1 MFLLC
6 YDAIKTMRS
15 KRLLPERALRLK
27 RLLFPPT
34 LFKVIAPVIQALR
47 VRVQFVPTRRLQVPE
62 HLHQTPRHR
71 RALSQALFRV
81 LIALLAL
88 QERARLL
95 RASRLQV
102 FVHREQHRRRRHGAR
117 ARLFIAHRRRARSSA
132 RFPSRFRDLA
142 IRASRVA
149 RRRRRSRSRGGRFR
163 DVVGVDA
170 RSTARPAPRPRRSR
184 AIRARLCGVARSSST
199 DSIDARADRARPSA
213 RSRAASAQN
222 TDRYNRYVTF
232 ASRRACVDVAVAASA
247 SSARPLSV
255 RSSVAARRRRS
266 RRAPLDPRLDARAD
280 AATASANARRDRSRR
295 ARPGRR
301 RAASRRRVAARAVVA
316 ARRSAS
322 SSGDAIGASA

>member
-6 YDAIKTMRS
+6 YDAIKKMRS

-47 VRVQFVPTRRLQVPE
+47 VRVQFIPTRRLQVPE

-117 ARLFIAHRRRARSSA
+117 ARLFIAHRHRARSSA
-132 RFPSRFRDLA
+132 RFPSRFR
-142 IRASRVA
+142 IRDSRVDDDGLVRA
-149 RRRRRSRSRGGRFR
+149 
-163 DVVGVDA
+163 VDSA
-170 RSTARPAPRPRRSR
+170 STSTAF
-184 AIRARLCGVARSSST
+184 
-199 DSIDARADRARPSA
+199 RARPRVRVRGA
-213 RSRAASAQN
+213 RERGEAG
-222 TDRYNRYVTF
+222 
-232 ASRRACVDVAVAASA
+232 CV
-247 SSARPLSV
+247 LS
-255 RSSVAARRRRS
+255 
-266 RRAPLDPRLDARAD
+266 L
-280 AATASANARRDRSRR
+280 
-295 ARPGRR
+295 
-301 RAASRRRVAARAVVA
+301 
-316 ARRSAS
+316 
-322 SSGDAIGASA
+322 IHI

>member
-6 YDAIKTMRS
+6 YDAIKKMRS

-34 LFKVIAPVIQALR
+34 LFKVIAPVTQALR
-47 VRVQFVPTRRLQVPE
+47 VRVQFIPTRRLQVPE

-117 ARLFIAHRRRARSSA
+117 ARLFIAHRHRARSSA
-132 RFPSRFRDLA
+132 RFPSRFR

-149 RRRRRSRSRGGRFR
+149 RRRRRSRSRGRFR
-163 DVVGVDA
+163 VDVDVVP
-170 RSTARPAPRPRRSR
+170 RSTARPRPRRSR
-184 AIRARLCGVARSSST
+184 ARRGWMCRVARSPRASST
-199 DSIDARADRARPSA
+199 DAIAARSERAAIRRVVA
-213 RSRAASAQN
+213 RSR
-222 TDRYNRYVTF
+222 
-232 ASRRACVDVAVAASA
+232 
-247 SSARPLSV
+247 
-255 RSSVAARRRRS
+255 
-266 RRAPLDPRLDARAD
+266 
-280 AATASANARRDRSRR
+280 
-295 ARPGRR
+295 
-301 RAASRRRVAARAVVA
+301 
-316 ARRSAS
+316 
-322 SSGDAIGASA
+322 

>member
-6 YDAIKTMRS
+6 YDAIKKMRS

-47 VRVQFVPTRRLQVPE
+47 VRVQFIPTRRLQVPE

-117 ARLFIAHRRRARSSA
+117 ARLFIAHRHRARSSA
-132 RFPSRFRDLA
+132 RFPSRFR

-149 RRRRRSRSRGGRFR
+149 RRASTTTVSFARSIPRRRRRRS
-163 DVVGVDA
+163 A
-170 RSTARPAPRPRRSR
+170 
-184 AIRARLCGVARSSST
+184 L
-199 DSIDARADRARPSA
+199 DRARPRVRVRGARERGEAGCVASRGRPRASSTDAIAARSERAAIRRVVA
-213 RSRAASAQN
+213 RSR
-222 TDRYNRYVTF
+222 
-232 ASRRACVDVAVAASA
+232 
-247 SSARPLSV
+247 
-255 RSSVAARRRRS
+255 
-266 RRAPLDPRLDARAD
+266 
-280 AATASANARRDRSRR
+280 
-295 ARPGRR
+295 
-301 RAASRRRVAARAVVA
+301 
-316 ARRSAS
+316 
-322 SSGDAIGASA
+322 

>member
-6 YDAIKTMRS
+6 YDAIKKMRS

-47 VRVQFVPTRRLQVPE
+47 VRVQFIPTRRLQVPE

-117 ARLFIAHRRRARSSA
+117 ARLFIAHRHRARSSA
-132 RFPSRFRDLA
+132 RFPSRFR
-142 IRASRVA
+142 IRDSRVA
-149 RRRRRSRSRGGRFR
+149 RRASRVDDDGLVRAVDSASTSTSFRARPRVRVRGARERGEAGCVASRGRPR
-163 DVVGVDA
+163 ASSTDAIAA
-170 RSTARPAPRPRRSR
+170 RSERAAIPRV
-184 AIRARLCGVARSSST
+184 VARS
-199 DSIDARADRARPSA
+199 R
-213 RSRAASAQN
+213 
-222 TDRYNRYVTF
+222 
-232 ASRRACVDVAVAASA
+232 
-247 SSARPLSV
+247 
-255 RSSVAARRRRS
+255 
-266 RRAPLDPRLDARAD
+266 
-280 AATASANARRDRSRR
+280 
-295 ARPGRR
+295 
-301 RAASRRRVAARAVVA
+301 
-316 ARRSAS
+316 
-322 SSGDAIGASA
+322 

>member
-6 YDAIKTMRS
+6 YDAIKKMRS

-47 VRVQFVPTRRLQVPE
+47 VRVQFIPTRRLQVPE

-117 ARLFIAHRRRARSSA
+117 ARLFIAHRHRARSSA
-132 RFPSRFRDLA
+132 RFPSRFR
-142 IRASRVA
+142 IRDSRVA
-149 RRRRRSRSRGGRFR
+149 RRASTTTVSF
-163 DVVGVDA
+163 A
-170 RSTARPAPRPRRSR
+170 RSIPRR
-184 AIRARLCGVARSSST
+184 
-199 DSIDARADRARPSA
+199 
-213 RSRAASAQN
+213 
-222 TDRYNRYVTF
+222 
-232 ASRRACVDVAVAASA
+232 
-247 SSARPLSV
+247 
-255 RSSVAARRRRS
+255 RRRRS
-266 RRAPLDPRLDARAD
+266 ALDRASASAALASEARLDV
-280 AATASANARRDRSRR
+280 SRR
-295 ARPGRR
+295 AVVRARR
-301 RAASRRRVAARAVVA
+301 RPMRSPRAQS
-316 ARRSAS
+316 ARRSDAS
-322 SSGDAIGASA
+322 SRDRGE

>member
-6 YDAIKTMRS
+6 YDAIKKMRS

-47 VRVQFVPTRRLQVPE
+47 VRVQFIPTRRLQVPE

-117 ARLFIAHRRRARSSA
+117 ARLFIAHRHRARSSA
-132 RFPSRFRDLA
+132 RFPSRFR
-142 IRASRVA
+142 IRDSRVA
-149 RRRRRSRSRGGRFR
+149 RRASRVDDDGLVRAVDSASTSMSFRARPRVRVRGARERGEAGCVASRGRPR
-163 DVVGVDA
+163 ASSTDAIAA
-170 RSTARPAPRPRRSR
+170 RSERA
-184 AIRARLCGVARSSST
+184 AIRRVVARS
-199 DSIDARADRARPSA
+199 R
-213 RSRAASAQN
+213 
-222 TDRYNRYVTF
+222 
-232 ASRRACVDVAVAASA
+232 
-247 SSARPLSV
+247 
-255 RSSVAARRRRS
+255 
-266 RRAPLDPRLDARAD
+266 
-280 AATASANARRDRSRR
+280 
-295 ARPGRR
+295 
-301 RAASRRRVAARAVVA
+301 
-316 ARRSAS
+316 
-322 SSGDAIGASA
+322 

>member
-6 YDAIKTMRS
+6 YDAIKKMRS

-47 VRVQFVPTRRLQVPE
+47 VRVQFIPTRRLQVPE

-117 ARLFIAHRRRARSSA
+117 ARLFIAHRHRARSSA
-132 RFPSRFRDLA
+132 RFPSRFR
-142 IRASRVA
+142 IRDSRVA
-149 RRRRRSRSRGGRFR
+149 RRASRVDDDGLVRAVDSASTSTSFRARPRVRVRGARERGEAGCVASRGRPR
-163 DVVGVDA
+163 ASSTDAIAA
-170 RSTARPAPRPRRSR
+170 RSERA
-184 AIRARLCGVARSSST
+184 AIRRVVARS
-199 DSIDARADRARPSA
+199 R
-213 RSRAASAQN
+213 
-222 TDRYNRYVTF
+222 
-232 ASRRACVDVAVAASA
+232 
-247 SSARPLSV
+247 
-255 RSSVAARRRRS
+255 
-266 RRAPLDPRLDARAD
+266 
-280 AATASANARRDRSRR
+280 
-295 ARPGRR
+295 
-301 RAASRRRVAARAVVA
+301 
-316 ARRSAS
+316 
-322 SSGDAIGASA
+322 

>member
-6 YDAIKTMRS
+6 YDAIKKMRS

-47 VRVQFVPTRRLQVPE
+47 VRVQFIPTRRLQVPE

-117 ARLFIAHRRRARSSA
+117 ARLFIAHRHRARSSA
-132 RFPSRFRDLA
+132 RFPSRFR

-149 RRRRRSRSRGGRFR
+149 RRASRVDDDGLVRAVDSASTSTSFRARPRVRVRGARERGEAGCVASRGRPR
-163 DVVGVDA
+163 ASSTDAIAA
-170 RSTARPAPRPRRSR
+170 RSERA
-184 AIRARLCGVARSSST
+184 AIRRVVARS
-199 DSIDARADRARPSA
+199 R
-213 RSRAASAQN
+213 
-222 TDRYNRYVTF
+222 
-232 ASRRACVDVAVAASA
+232 
-247 SSARPLSV
+247 
-255 RSSVAARRRRS
+255 
-266 RRAPLDPRLDARAD
+266 
-280 AATASANARRDRSRR
+280 
-295 ARPGRR
+295 
-301 RAASRRRVAARAVVA
+301 
-316 ARRSAS
+316 
-322 SSGDAIGASA
+322 